1 MGERASEGA
10 TASWVTESA
19 LISVR
24 EPTFASAALQLRP
37 KTLAALAPVSLRLLR
52 DAATKDAGAG
62 RPDR

>member
-1 MGERASEGA
+1 VA
-10 TASWVTESA
+10 EST

-52 DAATKDAGAG
+52 DAATKDAGAV